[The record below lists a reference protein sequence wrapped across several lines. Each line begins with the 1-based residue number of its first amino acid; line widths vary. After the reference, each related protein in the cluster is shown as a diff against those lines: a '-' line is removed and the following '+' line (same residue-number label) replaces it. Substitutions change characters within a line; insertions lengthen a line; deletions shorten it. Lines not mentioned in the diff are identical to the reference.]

1 MSVFLEYLRDNTQR
15 EPDREVLFDDIHT
28 TGISYG
34 ELDKLSGKV
43 YAWVKEQGLG
53 KEDFVLINLPRSV
66 LPVIAM
72 IGIWKAG
79 AAWVLVEDAYAPER
93 IAFIRNDCGCKA
105 EINNDNWEQIM
116 RITPLPGFE
125 HSDSHDAAFAVY
137 TSGSTGKPKGVLH
150 EWGGLDHKCRRLR
163 ENVNTPFAQDDHFA
177 LLSPLNFVASAI
189 FLTSNLTIFGVR
201 LYIVSYATI
210 KNPDALAK
218 YFFEKK
224 ISKTFLTP
232 SYVRRLGGKIASNLK
247 TIFIGSEP
255 ANNVYLENV
264 NLYNAYASSETG
276 GVVCAFKIDKAYE
289 TCPIGKPDEEGRVL
303 LMGEDGQ
310 PVPDGETG
318 ELWVKTPYVRGY
330 INLPEENA
338 KAFVDG
344 YFHTSDLAYKNEN
357 GDYVLLGRKGD
368 MIKINGNRIE
378 PAEIEAAICNALGI
392 NWAAARGFEDG
403 DRSFLCAYYT
413 ADVSFDA
420 QELRKELQKRLPYY
434 MIPAYFMKIDT
445 PPLKASGKLDRRALP
460 KPNTDDFRSDYVPP
474 SNEIEE
480 KLCRAMEKVLNLQRV
495 GIRDDFYELGGDSM
509 TSMEMII
516 ESGLL
521 DLNAGEVFRGRTPE
535 QIAKIYEERRAIQGN
550 IDEQNDIS
558 LSRTHPLTAEQ
569 LYMVDYQLYTPNS
582 TMYNLFRLLR
592 VDKAKFDLE
601 KMAKALET
609 AIRNHPALLT
619 VYSYDEDGLPVQRYA
634 PQGFDSIRI
643 EKMTEFEFRYV
654 KDTLVYPYKII
665 GGRLCRCRVFE
676 TEKAGYLFFD
686 VHHSV
691 FDGNSMKVF
700 WANVINAYM
709 SLELDKDYYYLML
722 DRRESAV
729 NSPLYDEARQ
739 YFEAL
744 YDGDE
749 WSCYP
754 KIDHPSRDNKFAEFY
769 APMNITDGQL
779 KAVEKTYLISRNE
792 FFITSAAL
800 AISIYNDAPDIK
812 LSWIYNGRED
822 AQMMKSVGLLFRALP
837 VAIRFRNDET
847 LRNVFSSVREQV
859 QNGIRNSLY
868 PYVDI
873 HNQVA
878 GNEPAYILYQ
888 GDLRDGDIE
897 GFDVESVELRWNESA
912 AQTILDLDV
921 LDGAN
926 GLGAL
931 PHFAASL
938 YEEASMIRFRDL
950 FVTVS
955 QILSTYNTQA
965 DVTIGES
972 ELLRL

>member
-1 MSVFLEYLRDNTQR
+1 MC
-15 EPDREVLFDDIHT
+15 
-28 TGISYG
+28 
-34 ELDKLSGKV
+34 
-43 YAWVKEQGLG
+43 
-53 KEDFVLINLPRSV
+53 
-66 LPVIAM
+66 
-72 IGIWKAG
+72 
-79 AAWVLVEDAYAPER
+79 
-93 IAFIRNDCGCKA
+93 AF
-105 EINNDNWEQIM
+105 
-116 RITPLPGFE
+116 T
-125 HSDSHDAAFAVY
+125 
-137 TSGSTGKPKGVLH
+137 
-150 EWGGLDHKCRRLR
+150 
-163 ENVNTPFAQDDHFA
+163 
-177 LLSPLNFVASAI
+177 
-189 FLTSNLTIFGVR
+189 
-201 LYIVSYATI
+201 IVSYATV

-218 YFFEKK
+218 YFLEKK
-224 ISKTFLTP
+224 ISETFLTP
-232 SYVRRLGGKIASNLK
+232 SYVRRLGGKISSSLK
-247 TIFIGSEP
+247 TIFLGSEP

-264 NLYNAYASSETG
+264 NLYNSYASSETG

-303 LMGEDGQ
+303 LVEEDGQ

-344 YFHTSDLAYKNEN
+344 YFHTSDLAYKNKN

-378 PAEIEAAICNALGI
+378 PAEIEAAVCQALSI
-392 NWAAARGFEDG
+392 DWAAVRGFEDG

-413 ADVSFDA
+413 ADVSFDLK
-420 QELRKELQKRLPYY
+420 ELRKELQKRLTYY

-445 PPLKASGKLDRRALP
+445 LPLNANGKLDRKALP
-460 KPNTDDFRSDYVPP
+460 KPNTDDFRSDYLPP
-474 SNEIEE
+474 TTETEE
-480 KLCRAMEKVLNLQRV
+480 KLCHAMEKVLHLRRV
-495 GIRDDFYELGGDSM
+495 GIRDDFYEMGGDSLA
-509 TSMEMII
+509 SMEMIM
-516 ESGLL
+516 ESGLS

-535 QIAKIYEERRAIQGN
+535 QIARIYEEYQAIQGN
-550 IDEQNDIS
+550 IDEQNDTS
-558 LSRTHPLTAEQ
+558 LSRTHLLTAEQ
-569 LYMVDYQLYTPNS
+569 MYMVDYQLYTPNS

-592 VDKAKFDLE
+592 VDKEKFDLE

-619 VYSYDEDGLPVQRYA
+619 IYFYDEDGLPVQCYA
-634 PQGFDSIRI
+634 PEKFDGIRI

-654 KDTLVYPYKII
+654 KDSLVYPYKII

-691 FDGNSMKVF
+691 FDGTSMKVF
-700 WANVINAYM
+700 WANVTNAYM
-709 SLELDKDYYYLML
+709 SLELEKDYYYLVL
-722 DRRESAV
+722 DRREKAV
-729 NSPLYDEARQ
+729 NSPLYEEARQ

-744 YDGDE
+744 YNGDE

-754 KIDHPSRDNKFAEFY
+754 KIDHQSRDNKFAEFY
-769 APMNITDGQL
+769 APINITSVQL
-779 KAVEKTYLISRNE
+779 KAIEKTYRISRNE
-792 FFITSAAL
+792 FFITAAAL

-812 LSWIYNGRED
+812 LSWVYNGRED
-822 AQMMKSVGLLFRALP
+822 AQMMSTVGLLFRALP
-837 VAIRFRNDET
+837 VAIRFRGDKT

-878 GNEPAYILYQ
+878 GNEPAYVLYQ

-897 GFDVESVELRWNESA
+897 GFDAEPVELRWNESA

-938 YEEASMIRFRDL
+938 YEESSMIRFRDL
-950 FVTVS
+950 FVMVS

-965 DVTIGES
+965 DVTIDEIKLKFKRNCLPDSSKAQVKGD
-972 ELLRL
+972 